1 LTEQHVYISIPCYS
15 GRVDLGTMSCLFDEV
30 FALNGAGIKVTLA
43 DERGNSMIAHSRS
56 MICAKFMASEATD
69 LFFLDDDVTWER
81 GSMLKLLNYPV
92 DVVAGIYPQRADPLA
107 FHTRFMDK
115 PELRA
120 DEEHPTLLEVEGV
133 PAGFMRITRKC
144 IEQMSLKFPE
154 KRFADRH
161 APKGYAWA
169 LFDNIHEGDLYFGED
184 YSFCRRWR
192 QIGGKVFVDPEIDMG
207 HVGPKHFAGNFGNWL
222 KSRGG

>member
-1 LTEQHVYISIPCYS
+1 MTEQHVYISIPCYS

-120 DEEHPTLLEVEGV
+120 DEENLERLFFRVTAEEPEV
-133 PAGFMRITRKC
+133 PA
-144 IEQMSLKFPE
+144 
-154 KRFADRH
+154 A
-161 APKGYAWA
+161 
-169 LFDNIHEGDLYFGED
+169 
-184 YSFCRRWR
+184 
-192 QIGGKVFVDPEIDMG
+192 
-207 HVGPKHFAGNFGNWL
+207 
-222 KSRGG
+222 